1 MVGGRWSSA
10 KSKTMWVGHSCP
22 TQSSTG
28 TTTIVFSG
36 DLLRLAIVDA
46 PISVNWDY
54 LVAGIVAA

>member
-22 TQSSTG
+22 TPWAPDNSL
-28 TTTIVFSG
+28 SG